1 MGEAYRMGL
10 IHGQFDSMTQGER
23 MELRT
28 VRRLVRRIEEQLR
41 LLVLTG
47 TTWPEQAEPVRLR
60 WPDVPDAKWE
70 RHCHGWG
77 CTKKVPAGR
86 LVCPWCG
93 RFEDASGAGWE
104 DVMDAL
110 YAPRNTVYMGNGICK
125 TVAVN
130 RGHGECHWIVE
141 QFTRMSAEALE
152 LKAELVTE
160 VPVET
165 ARAWLEELGV
175 VGDQ

>member
-10 IHGQFDSMTQGER
+10 MHGQFDSMTQGER

-28 VRRLVRRIEEQLR
+28 VQRLVRRVEEQLR

-93 RFEDASGAGWE
+93 RMETAPGFGW
-104 DVMDAL
+104 MDAL
-110 YAPRNTVYMGNGICK
+110 YAPRETGYMGNGACK
-125 TVAVN
+125 TVFRPTGRDDHRLIMEQYN
-130 RGHGECHWIVE
+130 RSPVE
-141 QFTRMSAEALE
+141 AIE

-165 ARAWLEELGV
+165 VRALLEELGV
-175 VGDQ
+175 AGDS

>member
-10 IHGQFDSMTQGER
+10 IHGQFDAMTQGER

-28 VRRLVRRIEEQLR
+28 VRRLARRIEERLR

-47 TTWPEQAEPVRLR
+47 TTWPEQVEPVRLR

-70 RHCHGWG
+70 RHCHRWG

-93 RFEDASGAGWE
+93 RMETAPGFGW
-104 DVMDAL
+104 MDAL
-110 YAPRNTVYMGNGICK
+110 YAPRETRYMGNGIAK
-125 TVAVN
+125 TVYEAE
-130 RGHGECHWIVE
+130 GHGECHRIVE
-141 QFTRMSAEALE
+141 QYTRMSAEALE

-165 ARAWLEELGV
+165 VRA
-175 VGDQ
+175 